1 MPEDL
6 LRKQLRRL
14 ISAGNSREA
23 AEHLCAYLGGES
35 SSLYSSALQLMS
47 RINRLEYRIVEKKI
61 DPVESD
67 YEKAQINRAILD
79 LANLSYKN
87 TLDTADKNFDGEID
101 QQGGIKKRRI
111 SRTPIIGFFLLLFTA
126 LLTYFTYRLG
136 FPSPFDLTVN
146 ITSED
151 LDQKQ
156 VLQAGK
162 VKLILDDYPLQPRS
176 LDENGK
182 AVFTEIPS
190 EYENAQIRLIPID
203 MRFGIRE
210 QSAQT
215 PSSSKNVFF
224 KLFPLA
230 DTTFLRGTVFN
241 PLGQR
246 APFAWL
252 NFNNG
257 LAYGFTDKDG
267 RFQIGVPKKSGEQVR
282 LQIEWKGIE
291 RYNDRLVLPES
302 EPIILNLQ

>member
-35 SSLYSSALQLMS
+35 SMLYSSALQLMS
-47 RINRLEYRIVEKKI
+47 RINRLEYQIVEKRI
-61 DPVESD
+61 DPIESD
-67 YEKAQINRAILD
+67 FEKAQINQAILE
-79 LANLSYKN
+79 LADLSYKN
-87 TLDTADKNFDGEID
+87 SVDTPNKKLEGKANQEGRIR
-101 QQGGIKKRRI
+101 KRRV

-126 LLTYFTYRLG
+126 LLTYFTYLLG

-146 ITSED
+146 ITYED
-151 LDQKQ
+151 SDFTKTSKLS
-156 VLQAGK
+156 K
-162 VKLILDDYPLQPRS
+162 VKVSLDDYHLQPRY
-176 LDENGK
+176 LDEKGK

-190 EYENAQIRLIPID
+190 EYEGAQIRLIPIEK
-203 MRFGIRE
+203 RFGIRE

-215 PSSSKNVFF
+215 PSASKNILF

-241 PLGQR
+241 TLGQQ

-267 RFQIGVPKKSGEQVR
+267 RFQIGVPKKAGEQVR

-291 RYNDRLVLPES
+291 RYNDRLELPES
-302 EPIILNLQ
+302 EPIILNFQ